1 MISVVIPVY
10 NEEACLNALF
20 EQLSS
25 LEQPGQDRY
34 EFIFVDDGSTDGSR
48 EIIQDLA
55 NRNENVKQ
63 ILFSRNF
70 GHEAAVTAG
79 LDYASGDAVV
89 IIDADLQDPPEL
101 IPEMIDK
108 WRKGYQIVYAQRRS
122 RKGERI
128 SKRLSA
134 WLFYRI
140 IQWLSPIYIP
150 ADTGDFR
157 LVDRRVVRE
166 FRRCREQNRFVRG
179 LISWTGFKQA
189 PVLFDRR
196 PRYGGRTKYDFFRL
210 LLLAVDVVVGFSN
223 VPLRIGMFLGFLTC
237 TFSFLVALWIVF
249 NKLVFDIPIEGY
261 ALLAT
266 GVFFLGG
273 AQLLIIGL
281 LGEYIGRIYRQ
292 VQGRPLYVVAD
303 KSENLEDET

>member
-10 NEEACLNALF
+10 NEEACLEALF
-20 EQLSS
+20 ERLSS
-25 LEQPGQDRY
+25 LEQQGQDRY
-34 EFIFVDDGSTDGSR
+34 EFIFVDDGSTDRSR
-48 EIIQDLA
+48 EIIQTLA
-55 NRNENVKQ
+55 AGHDNVKYV
-63 ILFSRNF
+63 LFSRNF

-108 WRKGYQIVYAQRRS
+108 WRQGYQIVYAQRRS

-157 LVDRRVVRE
+157 LIDRRVVQE

-189 PVLFDRR
+189 PVLFDRN
-196 PRYGGRTKYDFFRL
+196 PRYGGKTKYDFFRL

-303 KSENLEDET
+303 KSENLEAGT